1 MISLKIIDV
10 KAFMSKLLITN
21 TFDHFLLYELDIN
34 TFNQFHIDG
43 KLNKEFYS
51 NDELEILDERSY
63 SQWSEIKPY
72 AFNIIKG
79 NKLPILI
86 KIVFSLSSENIEKVI
101 RQSGI
106 SMKRDDINGLF
117 MNVKYEKENLY
128 IITGTSIKTFNLDK
142 TLDQVWD
149 GYVKSFFKH
158 YEIAVEEL

>member
-10 KAFMSKLLITN
+10 KTFMSKLLITN

-34 TFNQFHIDG
+34 TFNHFHMDG

-51 NDELEILDERSY
+51 KDELEVLGERYY

-86 KIVFSLSSENIEKVI
+86 KAVFALSPENIEKVI
-101 RQSGI
+101 QKSGI
-106 SMKRDDINGLF
+106 SMKKEEINGLF
-117 MNVKYEKENLY
+117 MNIRYEKENLY
-128 IITGTSIKTFNLDK
+128 IITGTSIKTFTLDK

-149 GYVKSFFKH
+149 GYVKDFLKH
-158 YEIAVEEL
+158 IEIPVEEI